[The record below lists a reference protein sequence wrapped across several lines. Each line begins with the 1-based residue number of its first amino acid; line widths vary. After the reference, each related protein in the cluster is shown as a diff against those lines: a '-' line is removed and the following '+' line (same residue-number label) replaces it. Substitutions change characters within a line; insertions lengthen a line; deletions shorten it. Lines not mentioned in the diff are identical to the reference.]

1 MKHFLAVLLLISI
14 TAACQTT
21 ATQIAVTT
29 PTSAP
34 PTATQTPIPATL
46 TPKDTSTPVPP
57 TNTPAPIATL
67 PPPAEYPVTLIP
79 LTEPAAKRSAE
90 FSGMAWYGD
99 TLILLPQYPNYSTTS
114 GDGILF
120 ALPKADILAFLD
132 GSLSGPLNPVA
143 IPLIA
148 PKVRRSA
155 HGFEGYESI
164 AFKGNQVFMTIEGSP
179 DSGMTGYL
187 VTGTI
192 EPDLSAIN
200 LDVDS
205 LITIPA
211 QTKIGNLSDETI
223 LVTPNSL
230 VTFYEA
236 NGAVVNPAP
245 VAHRFNF
252 DATPIDT
259 IPMQNIEYRITDATN
274 LDADGRF
281 WAINYFFPGDR
292 KLKAAVDPIADTFG
306 KGATH
311 ATREGVERLIEMQYS
326 DKGVILLDTPPMQ
339 LQLIEEDLRN
349 WEGLVRLNERG
360 FLLTT
365 DKYPTTLL
373 GFIAF
378 GGNE

>member
-1 MKHFLAVLLLISI
+1 MKHLLITLLFISI
-14 TAACQTT
+14 TTACQAT
-21 ATQIAVTT
+21 ATPIASSTPSPVPATAT
-29 PTSAP
+29 PTSVPAS
-34 PTATQTPIPATL
+34 PTPQ
-46 TPKDTSTPVPP
+46 DTSTPVP
-57 TNTPAPIATL
+57 NTPTPAVTPTT
-67 PPPAEYPVTLIP
+67 PAEYPVTLIP

-90 FSGMAWYGD
+90 YSGMAWYGD
-99 TLILLPQYPNYSTTS
+99 YLILLPQYPNYSTTS
-114 GDGILF
+114 GDGVLF

-132 GSLSGPLNPVA
+132 GSTTDPLDPIA

-164 AFKGNQVFMTIEGSP
+164 AFKNNQVFMTIEGSP

-223 LVTPNSL
+223 LVTNDSV

-236 NGAVVNPAP
+236 NGAIVNPTA

-252 DATPIDT
+252 DGTPIDT
-259 IPMQNIEYRITDATN
+259 IPMPPIEYRITDATS
-274 LDADGRF
+274 LDAENRF
-281 WAINYFFPGDR
+281 WAINYFYPGDG
-292 KLKAAVDPIADTFG
+292 KLKADVDPIADKFG

-311 ATREGVERLIEMQYS
+311 ATREGVERLIELQYS
-326 DKGVILLDTPPMQ
+326 DDSIILLDTPPMQ

-349 WEGLVRLNERG
+349 WEGLVRLDERG
-360 FLLTT
+360 FLLAT
-365 DKYPTTLL
+365 DKYPTTML
-373 GFIAF
+373 GFVAF